1 MQTGQTKTFS
11 DTIASVV
18 TNKRTRSFVFL
29 IITFIMILAV
39 NGLMPLISGQA
50 HYTADAREYTYIEYL
65 DMKKQSE
72 LYDITYA
79 SKMKINHY
87 IQMYTDANPDLTPD
101 EILMILPPDNMT
113 VNVYTK
119 FFFQSPWWYVDT
131 ALSMLSAA
139 FLFFAIFNYLKTRS
153 KDTNLDH
160 INGEFV
166 IKQLN
171 ENYLDPDTFEPWID
185 DTFNKARKLKQHE
198 RNVKHA
204 LQTLESKTSY
214 IIRRRFKTYFKNLTD
229 VDEDNLLPV
238 VYKPLTKEER
248 TYMDKK
254 EELLDQ
260 LNEEYI
266 NEYVVDN
273 EVKNFKAIR
282 AGFVYSGVT
291 SGGVTQDEYSTIKTD
306 NQRLR
311 STMLSK
317 LIMSAS
323 VTLGFASILTVLA
336 VNVDS
341 QNPLWVVMNIFM
353 KIVPLLLQVWFAID
367 YNNWFM
373 ENQLLPNLKYREN
386 IAMLY
391 LAEMKRRGMLT
402 QPVVIN
408 KISIV
413 QEKSD
418 S

>member
-1 MQTGQTKTFS
+1 MQTKQTKTFS

-29 IITFIMILAV
+29 IITFIMILAI

-50 HYTADAREYTYIEYL
+50 HYTADECEYTYIEYL
-65 DMKKQSE
+65 SMKKQSE
-72 LYDITYA
+72 LYDMTYA
-79 SKMKINHY
+79 SKIKIKYY
-87 IQMYTDANPDLTPD
+87 IQMYRDANPDLTPD
-101 EILMILPPDNMT
+101 EILMIVPPDNMT
-113 VNVYTK
+113 VKVYTK
-119 FFFQSPWWYVDT
+119 FFFQSYWWYVDT

-139 FLFFAIFNYLKTRS
+139 FLFFAIFNYLKTKS

-160 INGEFV
+160 VNGEFV

-185 DTFNKARKLKQHE
+185 NTFNRRRKIKQHE

-204 LQTLESKTSY
+204 LQTLESKTPY
-214 IIRRRFKTYFKNLTD
+214 AIRRRFKTHFKDLINI
-229 VDEDNLLPV
+229 DEDNLLPV
-238 VYKPLTKEER
+238 VHKPLTKEER
-248 TYMDKK
+248 IYMDKK

-266 NEYVVDN
+266 NEYVVNN
-273 EVKNFKAIR
+273 EVKNFKSIR

-291 SGGVTQDEYSTIKTD
+291 SNGVVQDEYSTIKTD

-311 STMLSK
+311 STMVSK

-336 VNVDS
+336 VNVET
-341 QNPLWVVMNIFM
+341 QNPLWIVMTIFM
-353 KIVPLLLQVWFAID
+353 KIVPLLSQVWFAID

-391 LAEMKRRGMLT
+391 LAEMKRQGLLT
-402 QPVVIN
+402 QPIVIN